1 MRLVSV
7 WLHVLGI
14 VAWIGGLAYQAHVLG
29 PAARR
34 GGAGV
39 FAEAARRGR
48 PIAWT
53 AVAVVALTGFYNVT
67 RLGPLERVIESGA
80 GLLLANVDFD
90 KVMSALVCVAVVWTN
105 LAYLLTTAPLL
116 VARLRGP
123 AAADAYLARGNVY
136 WSAGQPRLY
145 KYALA
150 DFRQVLKY
158 DPDNDEAR
166 QKIDTIEG
174 IYRSMGR
181 PIPEV
186 SQEP

>member
-1 MRLVSV
+1 MPKLLLPSALAACALLATCGGSPPANTSRQNSNSTANGSQSNVGAGGATTNGVGVVSSHCGV
-7 WLHVLGI
+7 G
-14 VAWIGGLAYQAHVLG
+14 AA
-29 PAARR
+29 PAAD
-34 GGAGV
+34 GGSDRSLVDTSELDARIKKAAEKAKAAG
-39 FAEAARRGR
+39 ASAA
-48 PIAWT
+48 
-53 AVAVVALTGFYNVT
+53 
-67 RLGPLERVIESGA
+67 
-80 GLLLANVDFD
+80 D
-90 KVMSALVCVAVVWTN
+90 KK
-105 LAYLLTTAPLL
+105 
-116 VARLRGP
+116 
-123 AAADAYLARGNVY
+123 AAADAYLARANVY

-174 IYRSMGR
+174 IYKSMGR

>member
-1 MRLVSV
+1 MPKLLLPSALAACALLATCGGSPPANTSRQNSNSAANGSQSNVGEGGANTNANTVGVVSS
-7 WLHVLGI
+7 H
-14 VAWIGGLAYQAHVLG
+14 GGGGAA
-29 PAARR
+29 PAA
-34 GGAGV
+34 GGGSDRSLVDTSELDARIKKA
-39 FAEAARRGR
+39 AEKAKA
-48 PIAWT
+48 
-53 AVAVVALTGFYNVT
+53 
-67 RLGPLERVIESGA
+67 SGA
-80 GLLLANVDFD
+80 SAAD
-90 KVMSALVCVAVVWTN
+90 KK
-105 LAYLLTTAPLL
+105 
-116 VARLRGP
+116 
-123 AAADAYLARGNVY
+123 AAADAYLARANVY

-174 IYRSMGR
+174 IYKSMGR